1 MALTNRLLATVTALL
16 LFAGSGGTAQD
27 YSVAQLEEIERLIL
41 SKDLG
46 ALWRFLQLHPEFAQ
60 GNDPLAQ
67 ELRLLMAELERG
79 VIGPLAY
86 RAFGSSISESESQN
100 TETNDLGVPIS
111 VDPDY

>member
-1 MALTNRLLATVTALL
+1 M
-16 LFAGSGGTAQD
+16 LFGAAGPGVAQD

-86 RAFGSSISESESQN
+86 RAFGTTRSESESQN
-100 TETNDLGVPIS
+100 TETNDLGVPIGAE
-111 VDPDY
+111 PEY